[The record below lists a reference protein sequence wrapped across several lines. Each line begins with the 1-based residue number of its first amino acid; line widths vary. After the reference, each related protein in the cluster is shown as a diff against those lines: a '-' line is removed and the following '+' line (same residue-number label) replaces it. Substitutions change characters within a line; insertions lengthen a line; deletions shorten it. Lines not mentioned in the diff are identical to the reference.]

1 MEKFNT
7 LNEAK
12 DYLISHGFKEYHD
25 YLASPG
31 VAASFQKRYDDELG
45 KKYFIN
51 VDVWDWTYTNKIP
64 ENYVIEFN
72 GQYYQKG
79 THSAV
84 NFTFINWKL
93 EQIENWLDSLF
104 DNHLIEHYE
113 LWDEC

>member
-12 DYLISHGFKEYHD
+12 DYLISHGFKEYRN
-25 YLASPG
+25 YFANKG
-31 VAASFQKRYDDELG
+31 VVASFQKRYDDELG
-45 KKYFIN
+45 KKYFIDAN
-51 VDVWDWTYTNKIP
+51 IWDWTFTDKVP
-64 ENYVIEFN
+64 GNYSIEFN
-72 GQYYQKG
+72 GRYYQNK

-84 NFTFINWKL
+84 NFTFIDWEL

>member
-51 VDVWDWTYTNKIP
+51 VDVWDWTYTDEVP
-64 ENYVIEFN
+64 VNYSIEFN
-72 GQYYQKG
+72 GQYYQNK
-79 THSAV
+79 THNAV
-84 NFTFINWKL
+84 NFTFIDWEL